1 MEDGMS
7 DRERT
12 AGDPE
17 AAGEAR
23 YGVVARLIE
32 ARGFFLT
39 MTALLLF
46 LVLINEISPV
56 AAGILLA
63 AAIGFFAIFI
73 RGRDELPV
81 RLTSRPPPSIWPE
94 TGIKRMADALPDP
107 CVILDRR
114 GVVRYANR
122 RAEATFPLRP
132 GDPLTFR
139 LRNPDFVGAFDRV
152 AAGGPAEKVQFLE
165 RGPTERWYLAWF
177 SALEPGG
184 NDKSGFI
191 VLIFSDQTEQRVSE
205 KIRVDFV
212 ANASHE
218 LRTPLASLSGFIET
232 MQGPA
237 RDDAVARERFLG
249 IMHDQATRMSRLID
263 DLLSLS
269 RIEMKAHMRP
279 EAPVD
284 LTGVIRGVVD
294 ALEPLA
300 RDLGVTIETDLPA
313 TPLVVPG
320 DRDELVQV
328 FQNLIENGCKYGRSG
343 ERVLVTAAPP
353 PGGRGGPVVTVRDF
367 GAGIPAEHLPRL
379 TERFYRADIQASH
392 AQRGTGLGL
401 AIVKHILN
409 RHRAKLGIESRS
421 GEGSTFTVT
430 FNVAFTGNEPSAR
443 RIPQDISYS

>member
-1 MEDGMS
+1 MS
-7 DRERT
+7 DENRP
-12 AGDPE
+12 GLD
-17 AAGEAR
+17 GETPDDAKQ
-23 YGVVARLIE
+23 GVMARLVA
-32 ARGFFLT
+32 ARTFFA
-39 MTALLLF
+39 MTGALLLL
-46 LVLINEISPV
+46 LVLIDQLNAI
-56 AAGILLA
+56 AAGVLFA
-63 AAIGFFAIFI
+63 TMFAFFAIF
-73 RGRDELPV
+73 
-81 RLTSRPPPSIWPE
+81 TQRPETVPFRQAARPAKSIWPE
-94 TGIKRMADALPDP
+94 TGVKRMADALPDP

-114 GVVRYANR
+114 GVVRYANS
-122 RAEATFPLRP
+122 RAEATFPIRP

-152 AAGGPAEKVQFLE
+152 AAGGPAEQVEFLE
-165 RGPTERWYLAWF
+165 RGPTERWYSAWF
-177 SALEPGG
+177 SELEPAGAG
-184 NDKSGFI
+184 SDRAGFI
-191 VLIFSDQTEQRVSE
+191 VLIFSDLTEQRVSE

-237 RDDAVARERFLG
+237 RDDAKARERFLG

-300 RDLGVTIETDLPA
+300 RDLGVTIETELPE

-328 FQNLIENGCKYGRSG
+328 FQNLIENGCKYGKLG
-343 ERVLVTAAPP
+343 LRVQVTALPP
-353 PGGRGGPVVTVRDF
+353 PEGRGGPVITVRDF

-409 RHRAKLGIESRS
+409 RHRARLLIESRP
-421 GEGSTFTVT
+421 GEGASFTVA
-430 FNVAFTGNEPSAR
+430 FNAGFSAVKA
-443 RIPQDISYS
+443 PTPDIKTVNSYS

>member
-1 MEDGMS
+1 MS
-7 DRERT
+7 DRDRIVEDE
-12 AGDPE
+12 AQE
-17 AAGEAR
+17 AAKRGAMARLVEAR
-23 YGVVARLIE
+23 P
-32 ARGFFLT
+32 FSLT
-39 MTALLLF
+39 MAALLLF
-46 LVLINEISPV
+46 LVLIDQVSAV
-56 AAGILLA
+56 AAGLVLA
-63 AAIGFFAIFI
+63 ATIGFFALFL
-73 RGRDELPV
+73 RGPDELPV
-81 RLTSRPPPSIWPE
+81 RLSSRPPPSIWPE

-114 GVVRYANR
+114 GVVRYANS
-122 RAEATFPLRP
+122 RAEATFPIRP

-152 AAGGPAEKVQFLE
+152 AAGGAAEKVQFLE
-165 RGPTERWYLAWF
+165 RGATERWYLAWF
-177 SALEPGG
+177 SALEPAGG
-184 NDKSGFI
+184 ASDRSGFI
-191 VLIFSDQTEQRVSE
+191 ILIFSDLTEQRVSE

-237 RDDAVARERFLG
+237 KDDAVARQRFLG

-300 RDLGVTIETDLPA
+300 RDLGVTIETELPE

-328 FQNLIENGCKYGRSG
+328 FQNLIENGCKYGKLG
-343 ERVLVTAAPP
+343 QRVQVTATPP

-409 RHRAKLGIESRS
+409 RHRARLLIESRP
-421 GEGSTFTVT
+421 GEGSSFTVA
-430 FNVAFTGNEPSAR
+430 FNVAFSGASLPAEGKSR
-443 RIPQDISYS
+443 DVSYI

>member
-1 MEDGMS
+1 MS
-7 DRERT
+7 DRDRIVEDE
-12 AGDPE
+12 AQE
-17 AAGEAR
+17 AAKRGAMARLVEAR
-23 YGVVARLIE
+23 P
-32 ARGFFLT
+32 FFLT
-39 MTALLLF
+39 MAALLLF
-46 LVLINEISPV
+46 LVLIDQVSAV
-56 AAGILLA
+56 AAGLVLA
-63 AAIGFFAIFI
+63 ATIGFFALFL
-73 RGRDELPV
+73 RGPDELPV
-81 RLTSRPPPSIWPE
+81 RLSSRPPPSIWPE

-114 GVVRYANR
+114 GVVRYANS
-122 RAEATFPLRP
+122 RAEATFPIRP

-152 AAGGPAEKVQFLE
+152 AAGGAAEKVQFLE
-165 RGPTERWYLAWF
+165 RGATERWYLAWF
-177 SALEPGG
+177 SALEPAGG
-184 NDKSGFI
+184 ASDRSGFI
-191 VLIFSDQTEQRVSE
+191 ILIFSDLTEQRVSE

-237 RDDAVARERFLG
+237 KDDAVARQRFLG

-300 RDLGVTIETDLPA
+300 RDLGVTIETELPE

-328 FQNLIENGCKYGRSG
+328 FQNLIENGCKYGKLG
-343 ERVLVTAAPP
+343 QRVQVTATPP

-409 RHRAKLGIESRS
+409 RHRARLLIESRP
-421 GEGSTFTVT
+421 GEGSSFTVA
-430 FNVAFTGNEPSAR
+430 FNVAFSGVSLPADGKSR
-443 RIPQDISYS
+443 DVSYI

>member
-1 MEDGMS
+1 
-7 DRERT
+7 
-12 AGDPE
+12 
-17 AAGEAR
+17 EAR
-23 YGVVARLIE
+23 P
-32 ARGFFLT
+32 FFLT
-39 MTALLLF
+39 MAALLLF
-46 LVLINEISPV
+46 LVLIDQVSAV
-56 AAGILLA
+56 AAGLVLA
-63 AAIGFFAIFI
+63 ATIGFFALFL
-73 RGRDELPV
+73 RGPDELPV
-81 RLTSRPPPSIWPE
+81 RLSSRPPPSIWPE

-114 GVVRYANR
+114 GVVRYANS
-122 RAEATFPLRP
+122 RAEATFPIRP

-152 AAGGPAEKVQFLE
+152 AAGGAAEKVQFLE
-165 RGPTERWYLAWF
+165 RGATERWYLAWF
-177 SALEPGG
+177 SALEPAGG
-184 NDKSGFI
+184 ASDRSGFI
-191 VLIFSDQTEQRVSE
+191 ILIFSDLTEQRVSE

-237 RDDAVARERFLG
+237 KDDAVARQRFLG

-300 RDLGVTIETDLPA
+300 RDLGVTIETELPE

-328 FQNLIENGCKYGRSG
+328 FQNLIENGCKYGKLG
-343 ERVLVTAAPP
+343 QRVQVTATPP

-409 RHRAKLGIESRS
+409 RHRARLLIESRP
-421 GEGSTFTVT
+421 GEGSSFTVA
-430 FNVAFTGNEPSAR
+430 FNVAFSGASLPTEGKSR
-443 RIPQDISYS
+443 DVSYI

>member
-1 MEDGMS
+1 MS
-7 DRERT
+7 DRDRIVVEDEAQD
-12 AGDPE
+12 AGKRGVM
-17 AAGEAR
+17 ARLVEAR
-23 YGVVARLIE
+23 P
-32 ARGFFLT
+32 FFLT
-39 MTALLLF
+39 MAALLLF
-46 LVLINEISPV
+46 LVLIDQVSAV
-56 AAGILLA
+56 AAGAVLA
-63 AAIGFFAIFI
+63 ATVGFFALFL
-73 RGRDELPV
+73 RGQGELPV

-114 GVVRYANR
+114 GVVRYANS
-122 RAEATFPLRP
+122 RAEATFPIRP

-152 AAGGPAEKVQFLE
+152 AAGGAAEKVQFLE
-165 RGPTERWYLAWF
+165 RGATERWYLAWF
-177 SALEPGG
+177 SALEPAGG
-184 NDKSGFI
+184 ASDRSGFI
-191 VLIFSDQTEQRVSE
+191 VLIFSDLTEQRVSE

-237 RDDAVARERFLG
+237 KDDAVARQRFLG

-300 RDLGVTIETDLPA
+300 RDLGVTIETELPE

-328 FQNLIENGCKYGRSG
+328 FQNLIENGCKYGKLG
-343 ERVLVTAAPP
+343 QRVRVTATPP

-409 RHRAKLGIESRS
+409 RHRARLLIESRP
-421 GEGSTFTVT
+421 GEGASFTVA
-430 FNVAFTGNEPSAR
+430 FNVALSGGSLPGEGKSR
-443 RIPQDISYS
+443 DVSYI

>member
-1 MEDGMS
+1 MS
-7 DRERT
+7 DRER
-12 AGDPE
+12 ASAEPE
-17 AAGEAR
+17 TPDAAGRRGVFARLVEAR
-23 YGVVARLIE
+23 T
-32 ARGFFLT
+32 FFL
-39 MTALLLF
+39 MLSALLLL
-46 LVLINEISPV
+46 LVLAGELDAVV
-56 AAGILLA
+56 AGGLLA
-63 AAIGFFAIFI
+63 ATIGLFALFL
-73 RGRDELPV
+73 RGQDELPV
-81 RLTSRPPPSIWPE
+81 RLASRPPPSIWPE

-114 GVVRYANR
+114 GVVRYANS
-122 RAEATFPLRP
+122 RAEATFPIRP

-152 AAGGPAEKVQFLE
+152 AAGGPAEKVEFQE

-177 SALEPGG
+177 SALEPAAIG
-184 NDKSGFI
+184 NDRSGFI
-191 VLIFSDQTEQRVSE
+191 ILIFSDLTEQRVSE

-237 RDDAVARERFLG
+237 RDDAVARERFLA

-269 RIEMKAHMRP
+269 RIEMKSHRRP

-284 LTGVIRGVVD
+284 LAGVVRGVVD

-300 RDLGVTIETDLPA
+300 RDLGVTIETHLPDA
-313 TPLVVPG
+313 PLVVPG

-328 FQNLIENGCKYGRSG
+328 FQNLIENACKYGRSG
-343 ERVLVTAAPP
+343 ERVEVTASMPAT
-353 PGGRGGPVVTVRDF
+353 GGGGPVVTVRDF

-409 RHRAKLGIESRS
+409 RHRAKLAIESRPGQGAS
-421 GEGSTFTVT
+421 FS
-430 FNVAFTGNEPSAR
+430 VAFPAALSGGSPAERTNSS
-443 RIPQDISYS
+443 DVSYV

>member
-1 MEDGMS
+1 MS
-7 DRERT
+7 DENRSGIDEEMP
-12 AGDPE
+12 GDTKH
-17 AAGEAR
+17 
-23 YGVVARLIE
+23 GVMARLVA
-32 ARGFFLT
+32 ARAFFV
-39 MTALLLF
+39 MTGALLLL
-46 LVLINEISPV
+46 LVLIDQLNPI
-56 AAGILLA
+56 AAGVLLA
-63 AAIGFFAIFI
+63 TMVAFFAVFTQRPEMAPARRAI
-73 RGRDELPV
+73 RPAK
-81 RLTSRPPPSIWPE
+81 SIWPE
-94 TGIKRMADALPDP
+94 TGVKRMADALPDP

-114 GVVRYANR
+114 GVVRYANS
-122 RAEATFPLRP
+122 RAEATFPIRP

-152 AAGGPAEKVQFLE
+152 ATGGPAERVEFIE
-165 RGPTERWYLAWF
+165 RGPTERWYSAWF
-177 SALEPGG
+177 SELEPAGSD
-184 NDKSGFI
+184 NDRAGFI
-191 VLIFSDQTEQRVSE
+191 VLIFSDLTEQRVSE

-237 RDDAVARERFLG
+237 RDDTKARERFLG

-300 RDLGVTIETDLPA
+300 RDLGVTIETELPE

-328 FQNLIENGCKYGRSG
+328 FQNLIENGCKYGKLG
-343 ERVLVTAAPP
+343 QRVQVTALSP
-353 PGGRGGPVVTVRDF
+353 PGGRGGPVITVRDF

-409 RHRAKLGIESRS
+409 RHRARLLIESRP
-421 GEGSTFTVT
+421 GEGSSFTVA
-430 FNVAFTGNEPSAR
+430 FNTGFSTSKAPD
-443 RIPQDISYS
+443 PDIKPANSYS

>member
-1 MEDGMS
+1 MS
-7 DRERT
+7 DRDRIVEDE
-12 AGDPE
+12 AQE
-17 AAGEAR
+17 AAKRGAMARLVEAR
-23 YGVVARLIE
+23 P
-32 ARGFFLT
+32 FFLT
-39 MTALLLF
+39 MAALLLF
-46 LVLINEISPV
+46 LVLIDQASAV
-56 AAGILLA
+56 AAGLVLA
-63 AAIGFFAIFI
+63 ATIGFFALFL
-73 RGRDELPV
+73 RGPDELPV
-81 RLTSRPPPSIWPE
+81 RLSSRPPPSIWPE

-114 GVVRYANR
+114 GVVRYANS
-122 RAEATFPLRP
+122 RAEATFPIRP

-152 AAGGPAEKVQFLE
+152 AAGGAAEKVQFLE
-165 RGPTERWYLAWF
+165 RGATERWYLAWF
-177 SALEPGG
+177 SALEPAGG
-184 NDKSGFI
+184 ASDRSGFI
-191 VLIFSDQTEQRVSE
+191 ILIFSDLTEQRVSE

-237 RDDAVARERFLG
+237 KDDAVARQRFLG

-300 RDLGVTIETDLPA
+300 RDLGVTIETELPE

-328 FQNLIENGCKYGRSG
+328 FQNLIENGCKYGKLG
-343 ERVLVTAAPP
+343 QRVQVTATPP

-409 RHRAKLGIESRS
+409 RHRARLLIESRP
-421 GEGSTFTVT
+421 GEGSSFTVA
-430 FNVAFTGNEPSAR
+430 FNVAFSGASLPAEGKSR
-443 RIPQDISYS
+443 DVSYI

>member
-1 MEDGMS
+1 MS
-7 DRERT
+7 DRDRIVVEDEAQD
-12 AGDPE
+12 AGKRGVM
-17 AAGEAR
+17 ARLVEAR
-23 YGVVARLIE
+23 P
-32 ARGFFLT
+32 FFLT
-39 MTALLLF
+39 MAALLLF
-46 LVLINEISPV
+46 LVLIDQVSAV
-56 AAGILLA
+56 AAGAVLA
-63 AAIGFFAIFI
+63 ATVGFFALFL
-73 RGRDELPV
+73 RGQGELPV

-114 GVVRYANR
+114 GVVRYANS
-122 RAEATFPLRP
+122 RAEATFPIRP

-152 AAGGPAEKVQFLE
+152 AAGGAAEKVQFLE
-165 RGPTERWYLAWF
+165 RGATERWYLAWF
-177 SALEPGG
+177 SALEPAGG
-184 NDKSGFI
+184 ASDRSGFI
-191 VLIFSDQTEQRVSE
+191 ILIFSDLTEQRVSE

-237 RDDAVARERFLG
+237 KDDAVARQRFLG

-300 RDLGVTIETDLPA
+300 RDLGVTIETELPE

-328 FQNLIENGCKYGRSG
+328 FQNLIENGCKYGKLG
-343 ERVLVTAAPP
+343 QRVQVTATPP

-409 RHRAKLGIESRS
+409 RHRARLLIESRP
-421 GEGSTFTVT
+421 GEGASFTVA
-430 FNVAFTGNEPSAR
+430 FNVALSGGSLPGEGKSR
-443 RIPQDISYS
+443 DVSYI

>member
-1 MEDGMS
+1 MADNEGLAEEREIDG
-7 DRERT
+7 DRGGL
-12 AGDPE
+12 A
-17 AAGEAR
+17 
-23 YGVVARLIE
+23 ARLLD
-32 ARGFFLT
+32 ARAFFMMLA
-39 MTALLLF
+39 ALLLL
-46 LVLINEISPV
+46 LVLIGQIRAV
-56 AAGILLA
+56 VAGILLA
-63 AAIGFFAIFI
+63 CTLGFFAVFV
-73 RGRDELPV
+73 RGREARPV
-81 RLTSRPPPSIWPE
+81 RLKSRQPPSIWPE
-94 TGIKRMADALPDP
+94 TGVKRMADALPEP
-107 CVILDRR
+107 CIILDRR
-114 GVVRYANR
+114 GVVRYANS
-122 RAEATFPLRP
+122 RAEGAFPIRP

-139 LRNPDFVGAFDRV
+139 LRAPDFVGAFDRV
-152 AAGGPAEKVQFLE
+152 AGGGPAEKVEFLE
-165 RGPTERWYLAWF
+165 RGPTERWYEAWF
-177 SALEPGG
+177 SPLEPAAHAD
-184 NDKSGFI
+184 NDRSGFI
-191 VLIFSDQTEQRVSE
+191 VLIFSDLTEQRVSE

-279 EAPVD
+279 ETPVD
-284 LTGVIRGVVD
+284 VSRVIRGVVD

-300 RDLGVTIETDLPA
+300 RDLGVTIETNLPE
-313 TPLVVPG
+313 TPLVVPA

-343 ERVLVTAAPP
+343 KRVLVTATAPV
-353 PGGRGGPVVTVRDF
+353 GGRGGPVVSVRDF

-401 AIVKHILN
+401 AIAKHILN
-409 RHRAKLGIESRS
+409 RHRARLLIESRA
-421 GEGSTFTVT
+421 GEGSTFTV
-430 FNVAFTGNEPSAR
+430 AFTTQLAVPDSMSLEKVK
-443 RIPQDISYS
+443 

>member
-1 MEDGMS
+1 MS
-7 DRERT
+7 DKERIG
-12 AGDPE
+12 GDPE
-17 AAGEAR
+17 APGDGKNGVIARLVEAR
-23 YGVVARLIE
+23 A
-32 ARGFFLT
+32 FFLT
-39 MTALLLF
+39 MAALLLL
-46 LVLINEISPV
+46 LVLIDQISPI
-56 AAGILLA
+56 AAGVLLA
-63 AAIGFFAIFI
+63 AAIGFFAVFT
-73 RGRDELPV
+73 RRPDVLPV

-114 GVVRYANR
+114 GVVRYANS

-165 RGPTERWYLAWF
+165 RGPTERWYEAWF
-177 SALEPGG
+177 SALEPIASG
-184 NDKSGFI
+184 NDRSGFI
-191 VLIFSDQTEQRVSE
+191 VLIFSDLTEQRVSE

-300 RDLGVTIETDLPA
+300 RDLGVTIETELPDI
-313 TPLVVPG
+313 PLVVPG

-328 FQNLIENGCKYGRSG
+328 FQNLIENGCKYGKSG
-343 ERVLVTAAPP
+343 KRVQVTALPP

-409 RHRAKLGIESRS
+409 RHRARLGIESRP
-421 GEGSTFTVT
+421 GEGATFTV
-430 FNVAFTGNEPSAR
+430 AFSGSEIGGPKISY
-443 RIPQDISYS
+443 DISYI

>member
-1 MEDGMS
+1 MS
-7 DRERT
+7 DKDRGLLDQE
-12 AGDPE
+12 AVE
-17 AAGEAR
+17 AAKRGVFDRLFEAR
-23 YGVVARLIE
+23 A
-32 ARGFFLT
+32 FFL
-39 MTALLLF
+39 MLAALLLF
-46 LVLINEISPV
+46 FVLIDQLSAV
-56 AAGILLA
+56 AGGILLA
-63 AAIGFFAIFI
+63 ATIGAFAIFF

-94 TGIKRMADALPDP
+94 TGIKRMADALPEP

-114 GVVRYANR
+114 GVVRYANS
-122 RAEATFPLRP
+122 RAEATFPIRP

-152 AAGGPAEKVQFLE
+152 AAGGAAERVEFLE
-165 RGPTERWYLAWF
+165 RGPTERWYSAWF
-177 SALEPGG
+177 SALEPAGG
-184 NDKSGFI
+184 ASDRSGFLI
-191 VLIFSDQTEQRVSE
+191 LIFSDLTEQRVSE

-279 EAPVD
+279 EAPIE

-300 RDLGVTIETDLPA
+300 RDLGVTIETELPDI
-313 TPLVVPG
+313 PLVVPG

-328 FQNLIENGCKYGRSG
+328 FQNLIENGCKYGKLG
-343 ERVLVTAAPP
+343 KRVQVTALPP
-353 PGGRGGPVVTVRDF
+353 PGGRGGPVITVRDF

-409 RHRAKLGIESRS
+409 RHRARLLIESRP
-421 GEGSTFTVT
+421 GEGSSFTVA
-430 FNVAFTGNEPSAR
+430 FNAAFSGGETAAQKNNR
-443 RIPQDISYS
+443 DISYV